1 MDQSQGNRLMQ
12 KKNPDNQA
20 KFPIKKS
27 KVIVNDFSRMIGN
40 KFFFLLSVFTL
51 AFGTI
56 SYGQQAFDD
65 KTKDPEIGITEH
77 LDEFLPT
84 DIYLIDENNQRVVLT
99 DLIDKPTIINWVY
112 YRCPGICSPLMEG
125 LAKVMDASDL
135 VAGVDYQVLTISFD
149 PSETIDLGI
158 RKKANYLNLVDKK
171 EQISKGW
178 HFFVSDSASIVKGT
192 NAVGFKYK
200 RTGQDFAH
208 AASVTVVSPKG
219 KITRYLNGIY
229 FLPFDFK
236 MAIIESSK
244 GMSAPTINKIMQ
256 YCFSYDPVGQAY
268 VLNVTKISGTL
279 ILFVAVLFF
288 MVLIFKPKRKKIN
301 KHI

>member
-1 MDQSQGNRLMQ
+1 MTQSHYLGMHQNVNIQNNRPPLTRFRCRL
-12 KKNPDNQA
+12 
-20 KFPIKKS
+20 FPGKGFRL
-27 KVIVNDFSRMIGN
+27 V
-40 KFFFLLSVFTL
+40 LLFMLVSGMNLL
-51 AFGTI
+51 A
-56 SYGQQAFDD
+56 QPVFDD
-65 KTKDPEIGITEH
+65 KTKDPEIGIVEH
-77 LDEFLPT
+77 LDDFIPK
-84 DIYLIDENNQRVVLT
+84 DIYLTDENNQRVVLT

-112 YRCPGICSPLMEG
+112 FRCPGICSPLMEG

-158 RKKANYLNLVDKK
+158 RKKNNYLNLVSKK
-171 EQISKGW
+171 ETISKGW
-178 HFFVSDSASIVKGT
+178 KYFVSDSASIVKGT

-200 RTGQDFAH
+200 RTGQDFLH

-236 MAIIESSK
+236 MAIIESAK

-268 VLNVTKISGTL
+268 VLNVTKITGTL
-279 ILFVAVLFF
+279 IILVAILFF
-288 MVLIFKPKRKKIN
+288 LVLIFKPKRKN
-301 KHI
+301 K